1 MKQVGK
7 NLEAPPSVQR
17 LVRIL
22 WLDCF
27 VCSSVRFTGFSVSLH
42 ICASLPETEAGD
54 LRRVC
59 ALQITLF
66 FVIFGIYFIYF
77 HQAKNSNKTPQSIL

>member
-66 FVIFGIYFIYF
+66 FCNVRHLFYLLSPGKEI
-77 HQAKNSNKTPQSIL
+77 K

>member
-27 VCSSVRFTGFSVSLH
+27 VCSCQVYRVQCKPPHLCQPARDRDWRSAQGLRFANHT
-42 ICASLPETEAGD
+42 
-54 LRRVC
+54 
-59 ALQITLF
+59 F
-66 FVIFGIYFIYF
+66 FCNIFIYFIYF
-77 HQAKNSNKTPQSIL
+77 HQAKKSNKTP

>member
-27 VCSSVRFTGFSVSLH
+27 VCSCQVYRVQCKPPHRCQPARDRGWRSAQGLRFANHT
-42 ICASLPETEAGD
+42 
-54 LRRVC
+54 
-59 ALQITLF
+59 F
-66 FVIFGIYFIYF
+66 FFCNVQHVFYLLSPGKEI
-77 HQAKNSNKTPQSIL
+77 K